1 MDIIEGLVA
10 RRTSKI
16 IGEPDSLPINH
27 SDDSALVD
35 DLISAAGN
43 APFHYACG
51 DIHRRNDLTS
61 PVPWRGYKLSQ
72 SNCHDLMNH
81 LIESGDQTK
90 IPNMLAAAQF
100 LIQITWLPD
109 EGTLLSKVP
118 VKEGAQFEGTLR
130 NMEHIAAA
138 SAFAQSL
145 LLAATGIGFRTYWSS
160 GGPLRSPAIFDKL
173 NIGNNELLIGSIF
186 LFPMDIKNAEI
197 KPGAMADKRGNTQD
211 WSRWCEVT

>member
-72 SNCHDLMNH
+72 SSCHDLMNH

-100 LIQITWLPD
+100 LIQITFCLQLPVLAL
-109 EGTLLSKVP
+109 EPIGLVVGHCVRLQFLISSTL
-118 VKEGAQFEGTLR
+118 
-130 NMEHIAAA
+130 
-138 SAFAQSL
+138 
-145 LLAATGIGFRTYWSS
+145 
-160 GGPLRSPAIFDKL
+160 AIMNF
-173 NIGNNELLIGSIF
+173 
-186 LFPMDIKNAEI
+186 
-197 KPGAMADKRGNTQD
+197 
-211 WSRWCEVT
+211 